1 MMDFLLPGL
10 KDSWIAGFGLLRLD
24 FQDVGSL
31 DLDFSFGFSG
41 CLDCWIWTFTFGF
54 SGSWMIGSGFFRL
67 DFQDVGS
74 LDLDFSF
81 GFSGYWR

>member
-41 CLDCWIWTFTFGF
+41 SWIV
-54 SGSWMIGSGFFRL
+54 GSGLFRL